1 METKLKLGIC
11 ETSELSVHKLTKAG
25 GCFTGSNT
33 VMLENGKRQKM
44 SDLKVGDSVL
54 TVDTN
59 GDYKFSPVI
68 LFLDRAPEDRR
79 QFYVIQTDSGHSLT
93 LTPSH
98 LIYTKYQS
106 EHEEDLN
113 TKESRLRTNIIDS
126 DSINNDIES
135 FQAGYASNVREGD
148 FVLVFDS
155 KYGLKPSRVL
165 KIETIVQTGVYAPL
179 TSQGNLVVDDVL
191 VSCYALIDSQTIAHL
206 SFAPLRWWHNIKA
219 FMPYSEE
226 ERNVDNELN
235 ESGIHWYANDLYSLA
250 ERVMPSKL
258 WTK

>member
-1 METKLKLGIC
+1 
-11 ETSELSVHKLTKAG
+11 
-25 GCFTGSNT
+25 
-33 VMLENGKRQKM
+33 MLENGNRQKM

-54 TVDTN
+54 TVDSN
-59 GDYKFSPVI
+59 GDYTFSPVI
-68 LFLDRAPEDRR
+68 LFLDRSPEEKR

-106 EHEEDLN
+106 EDKDNLN
-113 TKESRLRTNIIDS
+113 FKQSDLRTNLIDS
-126 DSINNDIES
+126 DSDHEDIQS

-155 KYGLKPSRVL
+155 KHGLKPSRVL
-165 KIETIVQTGVYAPL
+165 KVETNVQSGVYAPL

-191 VSCYALIDSQTIAHL
+191 VSCYAVIDSQTIAHL
-206 SFAPLRWWHNIKA
+206 SFSPLRWWYNIKKYLQ
-219 FMPYSEE
+219 YSQNEL
-226 ERNVDNELN
+226 NMDNELN
-235 ESGIHWYANDLYSLA
+235 ENGIHWYANDLYSLA
-250 ERVMPSKL
+250 EKIMPSRL

>member
-1 METKLKLGIC
+1 MEHDIFLNFT
-11 ETSELSVHKLTKAG
+11 EATHPSKAG

-68 LFLDRAPEDRR
+68 LFLDRAPEDKR

-106 EHEEDLN
+106 EHEGDLN
-113 TKESRLRTNIIDS
+113 TKESDLRTNSIDS
-126 DSINNDIES
+126 DSVNNDIES

-155 KYGLKPSRVL
+155 KDGLKPSRVL

-206 SFAPLRWWHNIKA
+206 SFAPLRWWHSIKA
-219 FMPYSEE
+219 FLPYSEE
-226 ERNVDNELN
+226 ERDVYYELN

-250 ERVMPSKL
+250 EKIMPSKL